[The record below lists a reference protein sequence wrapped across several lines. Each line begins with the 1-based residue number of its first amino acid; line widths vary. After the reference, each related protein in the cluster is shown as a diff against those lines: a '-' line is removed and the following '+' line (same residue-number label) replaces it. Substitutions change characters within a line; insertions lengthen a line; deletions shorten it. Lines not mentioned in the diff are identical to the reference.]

1 MNYLTED
8 LIFTVPLTS
17 EAYIKARKYS
27 SEHQNTN
34 KSQQIYRNILAVQA
48 ALFYC
53 QSMGIETDQKNS
65 DRFNITTQILMNIAD
80 LELTNFGKLECI
92 PVIAGNKNCH
102 IPPETWENRIGYL
115 IVEIDESTRKATL
128 KKFLPPLHPLQM
140 KETFAIAELASLDR
154 FLEHIAN
161 LEEAIAF
168 LQSQDA
174 IASKVRDKLEEHS
187 IPEIATQL
195 ELIYRTYPPEEKGNA
210 IAKLLSNQLILVELT
225 FPLSLSCKS
234 KTQEERKNLEL
245 AHELLSKLGSIWN
258 QEPPVTK
265 PLINL
270 SELVQDLTQVVRVGW
285 QTLEDFIN
293 SPEYSVKW
301 HLAGNMCFRNS
312 ALANLKIVKT
322 VTIGEG
328 DKYSVILSVEVEQK
342 LDGINDCAIRVSS
355 FKDDSYLPPNL
366 QLTVLDDRGS
376 VCLQKQTGNTDFWL
390 QLSLQGELGDEFTLK
405 VELEDTSFKE
415 NFKI

>member
-1 MNYLTED
+1 MTYLTED

-17 EAYIKARKYS
+17 EAYIKARQYAS
-27 SEHQNTN
+27 QHQNTN

-48 ALFYC
+48 AKFYC
-53 QSMGIETDQKNS
+53 QLMGIETDQKNS
-65 DRFNITTQILMNIAD
+65 DSFDITNQILMKIAD

-92 PVIAGNKNCH
+92 PIIAGNKFCQ

-115 IVEIDESTRKATL
+115 IVEIDESTRAATL

-140 KETFAIAELASLDR
+140 KEKFAIAELEPLDR
-154 FLEHIAN
+154 FLEHLAN

-174 IASKVRDKLEEHS
+174 VARKVRDKLEDNS
-187 IPEIATQL
+187 IPEIVTQL
-195 ELIYRTYPPEEKGNA
+195 ELIYRTYPPEQKPNA
-210 IAKLLSNQLILVELT
+210 IARLLSNQLISTEAT
-225 FPLSLSCKS
+225 FPSILSFNC
-234 KTQEERKNLEL
+234 KTQQELKNLEL
-245 AHELLSKLGSIWN
+245 ANELLSKLGTIWN
-258 QEPPVTK
+258 QDPPVTK

-293 SPEYSVKW
+293 SPEYGVKW
-301 HLAGNMCFRNS
+301 YLAGNTLFRNS
-312 ALANLKIVKT
+312 ALADLKIVKT
-322 VTIGEG
+322 ITIGGG

-342 LDGINDCAIRVSS
+342 PDGINDCGIRVSS
-355 FKDDSYLPPNL
+355 FKDDCYLPPNL

-390 QLSLQGELGDEFTLK
+390 QLSLQGELEDEFTLK
-405 VELEDTSFKE
+405 VELEDTSFEE

>member
-1 MNYLTED
+1 MTYLTED
-8 LIFTVPLTS
+8 LIFTVTLTS
-17 EAYIKARKYS
+17 EAYIKARQYAS
-27 SEHQNTN
+27 QHQNTN

-48 ALFYC
+48 AKFYC
-53 QSMGIETDQKNS
+53 QLIGIETDQKNS
-65 DRFNITTQILMNIAD
+65 NSFNITTQILMNIAD

-92 PVIAGNKNCH
+92 PVIAGNKFCQ

-115 IVEIDESTRKATL
+115 IVEIDESTREATL

-140 KETFAIAELASLDR
+140 KETFAIAELASLDH

-168 LQSQDA
+168 MQSQDTV
-174 IASKVRDKLEEHS
+174 ASKVRDKLKDNS
-187 IPEIATQL
+187 IPEIVTQL
-195 ELIYRTYPPEEKGNA
+195 EQIYRTYPPEEKGNA
-210 IAKLLSNQLILVELT
+210 IAKLLSNQLIPPEAT
-225 FPLSLSCKS
+225 FSSSLSGKS
-234 KTQEERKNLEL
+234 KTKQELKNLEL
-245 AHELLSKLGSIWN
+245 AHELLSKLGAIWN
-258 QEPPVTK
+258 QEPPVTQ

-270 SELVQDLTQVVRVGW
+270 SELVQDLTQVVCVGW

-342 LDGINDCAIRVSS
+342 PEGINDCGIRVSS
-355 FKDDSYLPPNL
+355 FKDDCYLPPNL